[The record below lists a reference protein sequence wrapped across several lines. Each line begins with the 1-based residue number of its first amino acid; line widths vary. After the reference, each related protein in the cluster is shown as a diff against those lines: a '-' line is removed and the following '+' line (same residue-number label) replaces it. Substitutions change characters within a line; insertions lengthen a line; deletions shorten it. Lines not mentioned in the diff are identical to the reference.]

1 MGFGVAID
9 DVGTRHSNLE
19 TVMALRPHFIKIS
32 DVLTRGV
39 ARSTVKREMLR
50 SLGHIAAAID
60 ASMVAEGIETADDL
74 HALHDLGVKYGQGY
88 FLARPGPPFPRLRAS
103 VKRAIRNLNEGKHA
117 PIAAP
122 PADYDYEGE
131 GDIRE
136 APALVVD
143 ERRREVAAGSG
154 EFAISGE
161 LAVSGEIGGGGEHGI
176 EEETDPGRPSLRRA
190 RASKPPAPPAYDAD
204 DAFEESDVTRPH
216 PELGTWK
223 PLLEEIGAGAAD
235 PGAKPLIESLK
246 KPAEEPQQDPAEP
259 RKDTTGDLN

>member
-1 MGFGVAID
+1 M
-9 DVGTRHSNLE
+9 S
-19 TVMALRPHFIKIS
+19 LRPHFIKIS

-60 ASMVAEGIETADDL
+60 AVMVAEGIETADDL

-103 VKRAIRNLNEGKHA
+103 VKRAIKNLTEGKHA

-131 GDIRE
+131 GDVRE
-136 APALVVD
+136 APPLVVD

-154 EFAISGE
+154 EFSISGE
-161 LAVSGEIGGGGEHGI
+161 ISGEED
-176 EEETDPGRPSLRRA
+176 TDPGRPSMRRV
-190 RASKPPAPPAYDAD
+190 RASKPPTLSPPLGLGSDD
-204 DAFEESDVTRPH
+204 DAFDEGGEITRPH
-216 PELGTWK
+216 PELGSWK
-223 PLLEEIGAGAAD
+223 PLIDELGAGAAD
-235 PGAKPLIESLK
+235 PEATPLIESLK
-246 KPAEEPQQDPAEP
+246 KPAEEPQSDPSEP
-259 RKDTTGDLN
+259 SKGSNGDLN